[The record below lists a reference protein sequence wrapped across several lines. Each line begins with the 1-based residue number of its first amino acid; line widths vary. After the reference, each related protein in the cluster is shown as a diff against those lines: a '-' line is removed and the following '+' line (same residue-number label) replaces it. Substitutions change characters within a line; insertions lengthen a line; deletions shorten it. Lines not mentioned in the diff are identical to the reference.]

1 MLVGL
6 DHFIVF
12 VCLRTKKFLMDF
24 DYKILENWNKQTN
37 GFETFLYRQL
47 IG

>member
-1 MLVGL
+1 MAILL
-6 DHFIVF
+6 
-12 VCLRTKKFLMDF
+12 FLSVSEQKSSHQDF